1 MIIKHVIVA
10 GLLTLAAP
18 VTAYATNT
26 SGCGFAD
33 QYCVTGTNLIGTSVT
48 TYELATRINA
58 KDSTVDY
65 LTPMVGER
73 TSGKIVKIYRTNP
86 DILNVP
92 KGMAQIGEPQ
102 G

>member
-1 MIIKHVIVA
+1 MSIKHVIFA

-18 VTAYATNT
+18 IAAYAHT
-26 SGCGFAD
+26 SGCGFED
-33 QYCVTGTNLIGTSVT
+33 QNCVTGTNLIGTSVS

-58 KDSTVDY
+58 KDSTTDY
-65 LTPMVGER
+65 LTPSVSER
-73 TSGKIVKIYRTNP
+73 SSGKIVKIYRTNV

-92 KGMAQIGEPQ
+92 KGMPQIGAPQ

>member
-1 MIIKHVIVA
+1 MLIKHVIVA

-18 VTAYATNT
+18 VAANAHT

-33 QYCVTGTNLIGTSVT
+33 QNCVTGTNLIGTSVT
-48 TYELATRINA
+48 SYELATRINA

-65 LTPMVGER
+65 LTPTVGER